1 MGGLGFWGLGVFRF
15 WVWGFGFLGFGVWGL
30 GAWGLGVSSCQALN
44 ESLDASYWQGL
55 WQSQNARTR
64 HLRVLSFVQV
74 SKSFQLAVHVPGLGA
89 GLRPELLQ
97 FEKLRFRV
105 EGSGKV

>member
-1 MGGLGFWGLGVFRF
+1 MGLGF
-15 WVWGFGFLGFGVWGL
+15 WGFGFLGFGVWGL

-44 ESLDASYWQGL
+44 ASLDASYWQGL
-55 WQSQNARTR
+55 WQTARTR